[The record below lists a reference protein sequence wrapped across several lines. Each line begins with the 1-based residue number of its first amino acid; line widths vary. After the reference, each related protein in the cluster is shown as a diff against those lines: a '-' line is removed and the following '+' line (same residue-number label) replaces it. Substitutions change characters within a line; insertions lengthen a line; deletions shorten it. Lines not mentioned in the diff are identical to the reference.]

1 MVQCIGACS
10 PMKRQSVNC
19 PLVKTDFQY
28 FNFSNIQIVKQEGN
42 YLFCKKL
49 LAEIVLKYD
58 RILKNATCNMIF
70 FWRC

>member
-1 MVQCIGACS
+1 MLHHEKTISELMG
-10 PMKRQSVNC
+10 C

-70 FWRC
+70 LEMLIS